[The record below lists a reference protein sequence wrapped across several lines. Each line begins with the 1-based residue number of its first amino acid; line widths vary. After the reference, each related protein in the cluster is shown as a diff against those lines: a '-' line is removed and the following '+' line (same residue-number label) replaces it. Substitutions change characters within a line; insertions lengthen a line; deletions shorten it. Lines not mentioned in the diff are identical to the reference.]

1 MRNVPHVPRAASG
14 GLANGA
20 DVVAQWQ
27 LLRAVSK
34 MFEIEIENA
43 NQNCIENLRWT
54 GGVSASSL
62 DN

>member
-1 MRNVPHVPRAASG
+1 MPRAASG

-27 LLRAVSK
+27 LSRAVSK

-43 NQNCIENLRWT
+43 NQNCIENLP
-54 GGVSASSL
+54 
-62 DN
+62 

>member
-1 MRNVPHVPRAASG
+1 MRNVPRAASG

-27 LLRAVSK
+27 LSQAVSK
-34 MFEIEIENA
+34 IFQIEIENA
-43 NQNCIENLRWT
+43 NRSCIENLRWIE
-54 GGVSASSL
+54 GVSASSL

>member
-1 MRNVPHVPRAASG
+1 MPRAASG

-27 LLRAVSK
+27 LSRAVSK
-34 MFEIEIENA
+34 MFEIENA
-43 NQNCIENLRWT
+43 NRSCIENLRWT